1 MAPGDSDAGIRP
13 KSSVIYF
20 ESGNSFAGIGP
31 CKKLIE
37 VCLLAS
43 EDLESLVAEG
53 QTYEE
58 TSKEE
63 LINLLKDAGIIYIP
77 PKEKIENE
85 TIGIEKEYELVI
97 RTGKKES
104 LKSMTEDEIEKF
116 TKSIRKTANLK
127 EEDDFHFSCKV
138 EFIGFKLSP
147 RVKFFEVDYKNI
159 SIEDLFNNNNVFY
172 KNGFFMSSD
181 KKFWDA
187 EDFNKLISIFNILN
201 VPFDFVHDYELVHFG
216 DAIFTNGIHLENLEL
231 FGSKKAYLRG
241 IGYKAL
247 QMKVND
253 FLNLISTVNCVWKC
267 VEESKIVNTGNIF
280 IFLGYGRYYHFH
292 GDYLLAFSN
301 TWMFIE
307 AIINLMWEKMMLDS
321 GFSKNYLK
329 SIERNWS
336 LQEIIDVLLLKG
348 LINKKTNVEAQ
359 KLRSIRNKVFHVS
372 KDVSKRKIDDKLSE
386 ECIDLGLY
394 LFYQNID
401 FLDPDHIVSFD
412 TIKSSLDECIHQTQF
427 L

>member
-1 MAPGDSDAGIRP
+1 MVDLTLVTVSLI
-13 KSSVIYF
+13 KSCK
-20 ESGNSFAGIGP
+20 NLIG
-31 CKKLIE
+31 

-43 EDLESLVAEG
+43 EDLESLADEG
-53 QTYEE
+53 QIYKE

-63 LINLLKDAGIIYIP
+63 LINLLRDAGIIYLP

-85 TIGIEKEYELVI
+85 TNGFEKEYELIV
-97 RTGKKES
+97 RTEKKES
-104 LKSMTEDEIEKF
+104 LRRMTENEVERF
-116 TKSIRKTANLK
+116 TRSMRKAANLK

-138 EFIGFKLSP
+138 ESIGFKLSP

-159 SIEDLFNNNNVFY
+159 SIEDLLNSNNIFY

-201 VPFDFVHDYELVHFG
+201 VPFDFVHDYELVYFG
-216 DAIFTNGIHLENLEL
+216 DAIFTNGTHLENTEL

-253 FLNLISTVNCVWKC
+253 FLNLISAVNYVWKC
-267 VEESKIVNTGNIF
+267 IEESKIVNAGNIF

-292 GDYLLAFSN
+292 GDYLLSFSN

-307 AIINLMWEKMMLDS
+307 ATINLMWEKMMLDS
-321 GFSKNYLK
+321 GFSRDYLK
-329 SIERNWS
+329 NVERNWS

-372 KDVSKRKIDDKLSE
+372 KDVSKRQIDNKLSA

-401 FLDPDHIVSFD
+401 FLDPGYIVSFD
-412 TIKSSLDECIHQTQF
+412 AIKSSLDECIHQNTVF
-427 L
+427 